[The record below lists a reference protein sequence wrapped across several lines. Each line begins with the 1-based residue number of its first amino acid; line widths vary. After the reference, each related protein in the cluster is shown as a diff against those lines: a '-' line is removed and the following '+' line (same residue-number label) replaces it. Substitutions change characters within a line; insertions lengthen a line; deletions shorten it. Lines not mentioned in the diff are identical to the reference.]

1 MSALSLPN
9 GESGGEAIR
18 CNSDIKDKDSF
29 FNEFLAMTSGGTMD
43 LTDKVALVTGSA
55 RGIGKTIALR
65 LAEGGA
71 TVVVNDLSDSVN
83 AVAEEIKALGRQ
95 SLAITADV
103 SSSADVNRMV
113 ETAKIAFGKID
124 ILVNNAGIAR
134 DQLVVRMSDEEWE
147 SVLNIDLKSV
157 FMCTRAVLRHMI
169 RQRSGRVIS
178 IASIV
183 GIVGNPGQA
192 NYASA
197 KAGIIGFTKSVAKE
211 VASRQITVN
220 AVAPGFIDTEMTQK
234 LADDWK
240 QELQKRIPLG
250 YLGSPRDVAEAVAFL
265 ASDKA
270 RYITGQVLSV
280 DGGMAGSWM

>member
-1 MSALSLPN
+1 MSDFSN
-9 GESGGEAIR
+9 
-18 CNSDIKDKDSF
+18 
-29 FNEFLAMTSGGTMD
+29 
-43 LTDKVALVTGSA
+43 KVAIVTGSG
-55 RGIGKTIALR
+55 RGIGKAIALR

-71 TVVVNDLSDSVN
+71 TVVVNDLTDAVN
-83 AVAEEIKALGRQ
+83 AVAEEIKAMNRQ
-95 SLAITADV
+95 SLTVVADV
-103 SSSADVNRMV
+103 SSSADVTRMA
-113 ETAKIAFGKID
+113 ETVKSTFGKID

-147 SVLNIDLKSV
+147 SVLNVDLKSV
-157 FMCTRAVLRHMI
+157 FLCTRAVLRHML
-169 RQRSGRVIS
+169 RQRSGRIIN

-183 GIVGNPGQA
+183 GIVGNAGQA

-197 KAGIIGFTKSVAKE
+197 KAGIIGFTKAVAKE

-220 AVAPGFIDTEMTQK
+220 AIAPGFIDTEMTQR

-265 ASDKA
+265 ASDEA

-280 DGGMAGSWM
+280 DGGMAGAWM